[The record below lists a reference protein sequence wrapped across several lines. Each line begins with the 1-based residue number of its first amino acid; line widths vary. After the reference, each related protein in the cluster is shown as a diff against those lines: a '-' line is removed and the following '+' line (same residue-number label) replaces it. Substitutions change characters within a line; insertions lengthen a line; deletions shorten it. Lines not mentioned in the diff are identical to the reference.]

1 MPRSVVAHRYW
12 GSPGGGQLVCASA
25 AVALDNAGMPPVLTG
40 TFKFDPSRYVDWYG
54 IDISRYPAVTLMPY
68 NIKAFGLW
76 TRLYMWRPAEKA
88 IKKFNASLMFIDDET
103 YKPLVRYRSKGLKI
117 IEYIHFPLEVIID
130 KRYKGTGLAYGEDPY
145 IMERY
150 GKFPLNIYWK
160 IFTTLLP
167 RYLRENPFAAADLVL
182 TNSRW
187 TARVAEMVYGE
198 KPEVLNPPLP
208 PNVHVQVAPTPFEQ
222 RSPFVVMLGRFSEE
236 KRYHWVVAELVPKL
250 IREVPEVKLVI
261 FGGAMTRTQMGY
273 VNKIINIAGKNN
285 INIKLIENENIL
297 ENIDDKYNVYMR
309 LNAPRSEINSF
320 MDRAKVFLHATIN
333 EHWGIAVAEAMARGL
348 PIVVHKSGGAW
359 SDLLEEG
366 KNGLGYE
373 TAEEG
378 VAAVAKILTDRA
390 AWSYYSAN
398 SLKRVKDI
406 TFDEFQNKLIN
417 IIKKLS
423 I

>member
-12 GSPGGGQLVCASA
+12 GSPGGGQLVCVSA
-25 AVALDNAGMPPVLTG
+25 AVALDKAGLPPILTG

-54 IDISRYPAVTLMPY
+54 IDISRYPTITLMPY
-68 NIKAFGLW
+68 NVKAFGLW

-88 IKKFNASLMFIDDET
+88 IKKFSASLMFIDDET

-117 IEYIHFPLEVIID
+117 IEYIHFPLEVIVD
-130 KRYKGTGLAYGEDPY
+130 KRFKGTGLAYGEDPY

-160 IFTTLLP
+160 IFTALLP
-167 RYLRENPFAAADLVL
+167 KYLRENPFTAADLVL

-198 KPEVLNPPLP
+198 KPEVLNPPLS
-208 PNVHVQVAPTPFEQ
+208 PNVHVQETPTPFEQ

-236 KRYHWVVAELVPKL
+236 KRYHWVVAELMPRL
-250 IREVPEVKLVI
+250 IKEVPEVKLVI
-261 FGGAMTRTQMGY
+261 FGGATTRTQMGY
-273 VNKIINIAGKNN
+273 VNKVVNIAKKNN
-285 INIKLIENENIL
+285 INVKLIEKGNIL
-297 ENIDDKYNVYMR
+297 ENIDDKHNVYMR

-320 MDRAKVFLHATIN
+320 MDRARVFLHTTIN

-348 PIVVHKSGGAW
+348 PVVVHRSGGAW

-373 TAEEG
+373 TAEEA
-378 VAAVAKILTDRA
+378 VAAVAKMITDKV
-390 AWSYYSAN
+390 AWNCYSAN
-398 SLKRVKDI
+398 SLKRIKDV
-406 TFDEFQNKLIN
+406 TFEAFEDKFIS
-417 IIKKLS
+417 IVKKLS

>member
-25 AVALDNAGMPPVLTG
+25 AVALDNAGLPPVLSG
-40 TFKFDPSRYVDWYG
+40 TFNFDPSRYVDWYG

-68 NIKAFGLW
+68 NIKTFGLW

-130 KRYKGTGLAYGEDPY
+130 ERYRGTGLAYGEDPY

-167 RYLRENPFAAADLVL
+167 RYLRESPFAAADLVL

-208 PNVHVQVAPTPFEQ
+208 PNVHVQVAPTPLEQ

-236 KRYHWVVAELVPKL
+236 KRYHWVVAELMPKL

-261 FGGAMTRTQMGY
+261 FGGATTRTQMRY

-285 INIKLIENENIL
+285 INIKSIKNENIL
-297 ENIDDKYNVYMR
+297 ENIDDKYNVYTR

-348 PIVVHKSGGAW
+348 PIVVHKSAGP
-359 SDLLEEG
+359 
-366 KNGLGYE
+366 GL
-373 TAEEG
+373 T
-378 VAAVAKILTDRA
+378 
-390 AWSYYSAN
+390 S
-398 SLKRVKDI
+398 
-406 TFDEFQNKLIN
+406 
-417 IIKKLS
+417 
-423 I
+423 